1 MTSKQTEK
9 DKKRQQEMTEAMLR
23 AMKKIT
29 SKKRKNPSV
38 VDWRV
43 VGNAAVKNSGKEG
56 NW

>member
-9 DKKRQQEMTEAMLR
+9 DKKRLQEMTEAMLR
-23 AMKKIT
+23 AMKKWS

>member
-9 DKKRQQEMTEAMLR
+9 DKKRLQEMTEAMLK
-23 AMKKIT
+23 AMKKWS
-29 SKKRKNPSV
+29 SKKRKNPKV

-56 NW
+56 LW